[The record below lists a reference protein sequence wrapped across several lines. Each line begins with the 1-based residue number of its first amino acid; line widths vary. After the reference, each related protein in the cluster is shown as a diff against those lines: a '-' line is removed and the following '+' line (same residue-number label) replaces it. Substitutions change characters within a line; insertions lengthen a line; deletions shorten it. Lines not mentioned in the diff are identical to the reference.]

1 MTDKQKRFCD
11 EYLKDQNAAKAARA
25 AGYSEKAARQQGQL
39 LLTKTD
45 IQNYIREQQE
55 KMHDDTIADAKE
67 LRQTLTSIIRQQLME
82 DCLVTEGC
90 GDGVSEVVHKEKRPA
105 LRDVNKSIELLA
117 KLQGLFDDRAQIN
130 VCVPVFS
137 GEDDL
142 HE

>member
-11 EYLKDQNAAKAARA
+11 EYLKDLNATQAAIR
-25 AGYSEKAARQQGQL
+25 AGYSKNSAKQQAQV
-39 LLTKTD
+39 LLTKPD
-45 IQNYIREQQE
+45 LQEYVKQQREE
-55 KMHDDTIADAKE
+55 MHDDTIADAKE

-90 GDGVSEVVHKEKRPA
+90 GDGVSEVVHKLKKPA